1 MWNYNYSYDYTDED
15 LMHYG
20 VMGMKWGVRRYQ
32 NSNGS
37 LTAAGRRRQENKE
50 RKSRSSAENKYA
62 KQGDKLKSK
71 GYASSLTRQISKTDD
86 VQARKRRI
94 DADIK
99 EADERVKYYG
109 SKRAAKAAI
118 KDEAGY
124 AKSVNRGKAVVN
136 TLKYGTIAAVPVSVL
151 ATLATGG
158 IAGVAAVGA
167 AASYGVTGAIM
178 GTGAATANRYI
189 NKHAK
194 EQISYTDESEY
205 GHDFVVTMKKR

>member
-1 MWNYNYSYDYTDED
+1 MWTYNYSYDYTDED

-37 LTAAGRRRQENKE
+37 LKAAGRRRQENKE
-50 RKSRSSAENKYA
+50 RKSRSSDENKYA

-109 SKRAAKAAI
+109 SK
-118 KDEAGY
+118 
-124 AKSVNRGKAVVN
+124 
-136 TLKYGTIAAVPVSVL
+136 
-151 ATLATGG
+151 
-158 IAGVAAVGA
+158 
-167 AASYGVTGAIM
+167 
-178 GTGAATANRYI
+178 
-189 NKHAK
+189 
-194 EQISYTDESEY
+194 
-205 GHDFVVTMKKR
+205 